1 MNAIYLGMA
10 GKVTAIERKTGEL
23 LWQTRLDGR
32 GMVNVV
38 WDDGLLMA
46 HTKGELFCLAPEDGR
61 IVWKNGLS
69 GMGYG
74 MGTFASPTMSGGDQ
88 QAMIM
93 KVIAQKQA
101 AAASGGAAAG

>member
-1 MNAIYLGMA
+1 MKAIYLGMA
-10 GKVTAIERKTGEL
+10 GNVVAIERKTGEL
-23 LWQTRLDGR
+23 LWQTELGGR
-32 GMVNVV
+32 GMVNLV

-46 HTKGELFCLAPEDGR
+46 HTKGELFCVAPDDGR

-74 MGTFASPTMSGGDQ
+74 MGTFASPTVGGGDQ

-93 KVIAQKQA
+93 KVIAKQQQQA
-101 AAASGGAAAG
+101 AAGG